1 MAMRNLL
8 IIVSMVG
15 CAMLLSCGGNSRADN
30 EDQAARKAERAA
42 TQFVYGTDDGEFKSR
57 SYFEK
62 KLSSGEIKLFN
73 NKVEELVEDI
83 YDDADD
89 FAESIASAEDV
100 ARWAIWFMNL
110 PMNSREI
117 GCNAGLWT
125 DSVTTSTNEEVVR
138 CRHTGYTGTSTCSR
152 DRFGW
157 KLKAKTRSPRIKA
170 RRRLSSCTMR

>member
-100 ARWAIWFMNL
+100 DDMRGIMGDVNDYAEKLSPEMSARFKERVSLEIDNL
-110 PMNSREI
+110 IRGE
-117 GCNAGLWT
+117 
-125 DSVTTSTNEEVVR
+125 
-138 CRHTGYTGTSTCSR
+138 
-152 DRFGW
+152 
-157 KLKAKTRSPRIKA
+157 
-170 RRRLSSCTMR
+170 